1 MAPQIQ
7 ASRVLQFAAFEI
19 DLRTGVLRK
28 SGARIKLQEQPF
40 QILAMLLERP
50 GDVLTREELREK
62 LWSADTFVDFDNG
75 LNTAIKKLR
84 DTLGDSADSPRF
96 IETLP
101 KRGYRFIYPVNGAR
115 TPAEEQARRITWWRA
130 RWVVGSL
137 GIVAVLGILLTANV
151 AGLRER
157 VLGVR
162 NVGPIDSV
170 AVLPC
175 KNLTGDSEQE
185 FLSDG
190 LTDVLTTHLAQVK
203 SLTVPSVTSSMY
215 FKGEHKKLSE
225 IAREL
230 RVQAVVEP
238 SVQRSGQRL
247 LFNFQLIHTA
257 TDRHLWAKS
266 YEVDPKNV
274 QALLPAVTREI
285 LEAMNVKVTLEE
297 KFRLSSSR
305 ETTPEAYEAYMRG
318 RYHLRKGTETDRFKA
333 AELFNKAIE
342 IDPRFA
348 PAYAGLAALLAHGGA
363 YLVGAEVSDRALAR
377 KWADKAMELEPTL
390 AETHAALGWLDSSDW
405 NWKGAEE
412 HYKRAIELNAS
423 DATAHTWYSQF
434 LASMRRFEEAF
445 AQSQIAMRLGPADP
459 DTITHAAF
467 SYLAAGRID
476 QAIAYWQSVLELDP
490 NYWGA
495 HTFLGRA
502 YVKKGMYKEGIAALE
517 RTIELRGREGIALGT
532 LANAYAKAG
541 RRDEALKLLRELE
554 ERARKRGTPGG
565 YGLVVAYAGL
575 GDGEKVFALLEKSF
589 ERHTGIIFLLKSEP
603 LFEPFD
609 SDPRYRDLLIR
620 IGLPTES
627 LPPQVTPVAKS
638 TQTQGKKE
646 NKKQ

>member
-1 MAPQIQ
+1 MAPQVQ
-7 ASRVLQFAAFEI
+7 ASRVLQFGTFEV
-19 DLRTGVLRK
+19 DLRTGSLRK

-40 QILAMLLERP
+40 QILAMLLEKP
-50 GDVLTREELREK
+50 GDMVTREELRQK
-62 LWSADTFVDFDNG
+62 LWPADTFVDFDNG

-115 TPAEEQARRITWWRA
+115 APAEVQALPPTDWWRR
-130 RWVVGSL
+130 RWAAGVLAFTALLAVALAGNVG
-137 GIVAVLGILLTANV
+137 
-151 AGLRER
+151 GLRDR
-157 VLGVR
+157 VTGRTGL
-162 NVGPIDSV
+162 GPIASV

-175 KNLTGDSEQE
+175 KNLTGDPDQE
-185 FLSDG
+185 FLADG

-215 FKGEHKKLSE
+215 FKGDHKKLSE

-230 RVQAVVEP
+230 NVQAMVEP
-238 SVQRSGQRL
+238 SVQRSRDRL
-247 LFNFQLIHTA
+247 LVNFQLIHA
-257 TDRHLWAKS
+257 PTDRHLWAKS

-274 QALLPAVTREI
+274 QALLPAVAREI
-285 LEAMNVKVTLEE
+285 LEAMNAQVTLEE
-297 KFRLSSSR
+297 KSRLSSSR

-318 RYHLRKGTETDRFKA
+318 RYHVRKGTDVDRFKA

-342 IDPRFA
+342 IDQRFA
-348 PAYAGLAALLAHGGA
+348 PAYAGLASLHSHGGA
-363 YLVGAEVSDRALAR
+363 YLAGAEVGDRALAR
-377 KWADKAMELEPTL
+377 KWADKALELDPTL

-412 HYKRAIELNAS
+412 HYKRAIELNPS
-423 DATAHTWYSQF
+423 YATAHTWYSQF
-434 LASMRRFEEAF
+434 LASMRRFEEAV

-459 DTITHAAF
+459 DSITHAAF
-467 SYLAAGRID
+467 AYLAARRID

-565 YGLVVAYAGL
+565 YGMVVAYAGL

-589 ERHTGIIFLLKSEP
+589 ERNTGIIFLLKSEP

-609 SDPRYRDLLIR
+609 SDPRYRDLLTR
-620 IGLPTES
+620 IGLPPES
-627 LPPQVTPVAKS
+627 LPPVTGAP
-638 TQTQGKKE
+638 KE
-646 NKKQ
+646 RSK